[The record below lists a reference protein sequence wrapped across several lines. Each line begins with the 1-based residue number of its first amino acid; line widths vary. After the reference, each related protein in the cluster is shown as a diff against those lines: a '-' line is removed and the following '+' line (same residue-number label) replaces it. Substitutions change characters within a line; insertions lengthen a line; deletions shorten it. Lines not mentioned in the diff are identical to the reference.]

1 MNKKLITVG
10 IPAFKAE
17 NHIAECLSSIMIQSI
32 KDEVSVIIAS
42 DNPKDDYSFTK
53 QQYPKLDITILSCE
67 KNTGPGL
74 ARQRALDACKTDW
87 ITFIDADDVFATPFS
102 LENLKNNISAN
113 CIEVQ
118 GPFLQEVEEGNLNFI
133 EKQQIVQ
140 NGGQIIPRYM
150 PRNDV
155 SHPWVFGRLY
165 NVPFLRQSEI
175 KFSTLRAMEDGEL
188 NFKIHMLIEGTPLR
202 INLIQD
208 PVYLW
213 RTGSEHSIT
222 RTGIKENGGTPL
234 YNYDLCLVGAT
245 AAAINAIKFC
255 KSKNPFNG
263 GILKFTTEQMVGQ
276 YFSYIQCLEK
286 KPIFAEQCLF
296 NAKRFYHSVYK
307 EIENQ
312 ISDDILKTMYTMQ
325 YAALGQELI
334 NIIPQITF
342 FDFMKKIKTDKY
354 EGKKEFDEI
363 RSKLPKWV
371 IDLDK
376 KTGVLGEEGY
386 VYTVG
391 EQQTE

>member
-1 MNKKLITVG
+1 MKKLITVG

-118 GPFLQEVEEGNLNFI
+118 GPFLQEVEEGNLNFV

-150 PRNDV
+150 PRNDI

-234 YNYDLCLVGAT
+234 YNYDLCMVGAT

-342 FDFMKKIKTDKY
+342 FDFMN
-354 EGKKEFDEI
+354 
-363 RSKLPKWV
+363 RKL
-371 IDLDK
+371 
-376 KTGVLGEEGY
+376 
-386 VYTVG
+386 
-391 EQQTE
+391 